1 MTKPAKK
8 SATKPA
14 AKPTAKPARSGIR
27 KAVRKAPVALAPK
40 KGRAVQTGEG
50 ASETRAASL
59 GERAYRRL
67 REMILDREVEA
78 GALLNELRVAERLEM
93 SRTPVR
99 EALLRLTGEG
109 LLVRADARSFAV
121 RTVSAREF
129 FESMRVREVL
139 EAQAVD
145 LGIQR
150 ITFAEIEALEERIR
164 ALEVGEHNE
173 VEHRELDDLLHRTI
187 AEASG
192 NAVLV
197 QMISM
202 MRLNARLFRV
212 TSHLHR
218 QQENHLEHLAI
229 LAALKSRN
237 NVEAR
242 NAMVSHIRGLQD
254 DVIKAITG

>member
-1 MTKPAKK
+1 MTKADIKAAGTGVKKAARK
-8 SATKPA
+8 SAGEMPQPDASSVHTEE
-14 AKPTAKPARSGIR
+14 
-27 KAVRKAPVALAPK
+27 AL
-40 KGRAVQTGEG
+40 
-50 ASETRAASL
+50 SETRVASL

-67 REMILDREVEA
+67 REMILDRELEA
-78 GALLNELRVAERLEM
+78 GALLNELRVADQLDM

-99 EALLRLTGEG
+99 EALIRLTGEG

-150 ITFAEIEALEERIR
+150 LTSAAIEALEEKVH
-164 ALEVGEHNE
+164 ALEVGTHTE

-197 QMISM
+197 QMIAM

-218 QQENHLEHLAI
+218 QQENHVEHLAI
-229 LAALKSRN
+229 LAALKSRDK
-237 NVEAR
+237 VEAR
-242 NAMVSHIRGLQD
+242 NAMISHIRGLQD

>member
-1 MTKPAKK
+1 MTRAEIKAAGTGVKK
-8 SATKPA
+8 AS
-14 AKPTAKPARSGIR
+14 R
-27 KAVRKAPVALAPK
+27 KSTGEVRQPEALP
-40 KGRAVQTGEG
+40 VQTEE
-50 ASETRAASL
+50 AVSETRVASL

-67 REMILDREVEA
+67 REMILDRELEA
-78 GALLNELRVAERLEM
+78 GALLNELRVADQLDM

-99 EALLRLTGEG
+99 EALIRLTGEG

-139 EAQAVD
+139 EAQAID

-150 ITFAEIEALEERIR
+150 LTPVVIEALEAKVH
-164 ALEVGEHNE
+164 ALEVGKHTE

-197 QMISM
+197 QMIAM

-218 QQENHLEHLAI
+218 QQENHVEHLAI
-229 LAALKSRN
+229 LAALKSRDK
-237 NVEAR
+237 VEAR
-242 NAMVSHIRGLQD
+242 NAMISHIRGLQD

>member
-1 MTKPAKK
+1 MTKVSKNV
-8 SATKPA
+8 T
-14 AKPTAKPARSGIR
+14 
-27 KAVRKAPVALAPK
+27 
-40 KGRAVQTGEG
+40 
-50 ASETRAASL
+50 ETRVKKTAGKRQQQTAAAASQYETPAPADDGLSDTRVVSL

-67 REMILDREVEA
+67 REMILDRELEA
-78 GALLNELRVAERLEM
+78 GALLNEHRVADQLDM

-99 EALLRLTGEG
+99 EALIRLTGEG
-109 LLVRADARSFAV
+109 LLVRADARSFSV

-129 FESMRVREVL
+129 FESMRVRETL
-139 EAQAVD
+139 EAQAID

-150 ITFAEIEALEERIR
+150 LSIASIEALEVQVH
-164 ALEVGEHNE
+164 ALEVGVHTE
-173 VEHRELDDLLHRTI
+173 VEHREFDDLLHRTI

-197 QMISM
+197 QMIVM

-218 QQENHLEHLAI
+218 QQENHVEHLAI
-229 LAALKSRN
+229 LAALKSRDV
-237 NVEAR
+237 VEAR
-242 NAMVSHIRGLQD
+242 NAMINHIRGLQD

>member
-1 MTKPAKK
+1 MTKADTR
-8 SATKPA
+8 AAGTGTK
-14 AKPTAKPARSGIR
+14 
-27 KAVRKAPVALAPK
+27 KAVRKLAADRAQTDAPGAQPEEVLA
-40 KGRAVQTGEG
+40 
-50 ASETRAASL
+50 ETRVASL

-67 REMILDREVEA
+67 REMILDRELEA
-78 GALLNELRVAERLEM
+78 GALLNELRVADQLEV

-99 EALLRLTGEG
+99 EALIRLTGEG

-139 EAQAVD
+139 EAQAID

-150 ITFAEIEALEERIR
+150 LTPAAIDMLEEKVH
-164 ALEVGEHNE
+164 ALEVGEHTE
-173 VEHRELDDLLHRTI
+173 VEHRELDDLLHKTI

-197 QMISM
+197 QMIAM

-229 LAALKSRN
+229 LAALKSRDK
-237 NVEAR
+237 VEAR
-242 NAMVSHIRGLQD
+242 NAMISHIRGLQD

>member
-1 MTKPAKK
+1 MSPPSKPVKFIRSGHTDAYLDDPADVRAETKPVDTPTPGADGTPHK
-8 SATKPA
+8 A
-14 AKPTAKPARSGIR
+14 ALGT
-27 KAVRKAPVALAPK
+27 
-40 KGRAVQTGEG
+40 
-50 ASETRAASL
+50 ETRVVSL

-67 REMILDREVEA
+67 REMILDRELEA
-78 GALLNELRVAERLEM
+78 GALLNEQRVGEQLDM

-109 LLVRADARSFAV
+109 LLVRADARSFSV
-121 RTVSAREF
+121 RAVSAREF
-129 FESMRVREVL
+129 FESMRVRENL
-139 EAQAVD
+139 ETQAID

-150 ITFAEIEALEERIR
+150 LSIAHIEALEARVH
-164 ALEVGEHNE
+164 ALEQGEHSE
-173 VEHRELDDLLHRTI
+173 VEHREVDDLLHRTI

-197 QMISM
+197 QLVGM

-218 QQENHLEHLAI
+218 QQENHVEHLAI
-229 LAALKSRN
+229 LAALK
-237 NVEAR
+237 AR
-242 NAMVSHIRGLQD
+242 DLSGARSAMTNHIRGLQD

>member
-1 MTKPAKK
+1 MTKVSKNI
-8 SATKPA
+8 T
-14 AKPTAKPARSGIR
+14 
-27 KAVRKAPVALAPK
+27 
-40 KGRAVQTGEG
+40 
-50 ASETRAASL
+50 ETRAKKTAGKRQLQTPAAASQDEAPAPAPAPADDGLSDTRVVSL

-67 REMILDREVEA
+67 REMILDRELEA
-78 GALLNELRVAERLEM
+78 GALLNEHRVADQLDM

-99 EALLRLTGEG
+99 EALIRLTGEG
-109 LLVRADARSFAV
+109 LLVRADARSFSV

-129 FESMRVREVL
+129 FESMRVRETL
-139 EAQAVD
+139 EAQAID

-150 ITFAEIEALEERIR
+150 LSIASIEALEVQVH
-164 ALEVGEHNE
+164 ALEVGVHTE
-173 VEHRELDDLLHRTI
+173 VEHREFDDLLHRTI

-197 QMISM
+197 QMIVM

-218 QQENHLEHLAI
+218 QQENHVEHLAI
-229 LAALKSRN
+229 LAALKSRDV
-237 NVEAR
+237 VEAR
-242 NAMVSHIRGLQD
+242 NAMINHIRGLQD

>member
-1 MTKPAKK
+1 MTKVSKNVTEIRAKK
-8 SATKPA
+8 TGVSRKPPTGAAASQYKAPA
-14 AKPTAKPARSGIR
+14 AEAADESLPD
-27 KAVRKAPVALAPK
+27 
-40 KGRAVQTGEG
+40 
-50 ASETRAASL
+50 TRVVSL

-67 REMILDREVEA
+67 REMILDRELEA
-78 GALLNELRVAERLEM
+78 GALLNEHRVSEQLDM

-109 LLVRADARSFAV
+109 LLVRAGARSFSV

-129 FESMRVREVL
+129 FESMRVRETL
-139 EAQAVD
+139 EAQAID

-150 ITFAEIEALEERIR
+150 LPVAAIEALEVQVR
-164 ALEVGEHNE
+164 ALEVGEHTE
-173 VEHRELDDLLHRTI
+173 VEHREFDDLLHRTI

-197 QMISM
+197 QMIVM

-218 QQENHLEHLAI
+218 EQENHVEHLAI
-229 LAALKSRN
+229 LAALRKRDV
-237 NVEAR
+237 VEAR
-242 NAMVSHIRGLQD
+242 NAMINHIRGLQD

>member
-1 MTKPAKK
+1 MTKVSKNVTEIRAKK
-8 SATKPA
+8 VGGNRKPQTA
-14 AKPTAKPARSGIR
+14 A
-27 KAVRKAPVALAPK
+27 
-40 KGRAVQTGEG
+40 
-50 ASETRAASL
+50 AASRSEAPAPGPADEGLSDTRVENL

-67 REMILDREVEA
+67 REMILDRELEA
-78 GALLNELRVAERLEM
+78 GALLNEHRVAEQLDM

-99 EALLRLTGEG
+99 EALIRLTGEG
-109 LLVRADARSFAV
+109 LLVRADARSFSV

-129 FESMRVREVL
+129 FESMRVRETL
-139 EAQAVD
+139 EAQAID

-150 ITFAEIEALEERIR
+150 LSVASIEALEAQIH
-164 ALEVGEHNE
+164 ALEVGAHTE
-173 VEHRELDDLLHRTI
+173 VEHREFDDLLHRTI

-197 QMISM
+197 QMIVM

-218 QQENHLEHLAI
+218 QQENHVEHLAI
-229 LAALKSRN
+229 LAALKSRD
-237 NVEAR
+237 VVGAR
-242 NAMVSHIRGLQD
+242 NAMINHIRGLQD

>member
-1 MTKPAKK
+1 MTKVSK
-8 SATKPA
+8 SVT
-14 AKPTAKPARSGIR
+14 
-27 KAVRKAPVALAPK
+27 
-40 KGRAVQTGEG
+40 
-50 ASETRAASL
+50 ETRAKKTGGNRKPPTAAAASQHKAPAAEAADESLPDTRVVSL

-67 REMILDREVEA
+67 REMILDRELEA
-78 GALLNELRVAERLEM
+78 GALLNEHRVSEQLDM

-109 LLVRADARSFAV
+109 LLVRAGARSFSV

-129 FESMRVREVL
+129 FESMRVRETL
-139 EAQAVD
+139 EALAID

-150 ITFAEIEALEERIR
+150 LPVAAIEALEVQVR
-164 ALEVGEHNE
+164 ALEVGEHTE
-173 VEHRELDDLLHRTI
+173 VEHREFDDLLHRTI

-197 QMISM
+197 QMIVM

-218 QQENHLEHLAI
+218 EQENHVEHLAI
-229 LAALKSRN
+229 LAALRKRDV
-237 NVEAR
+237 VEAR
-242 NAMVSHIRGLQD
+242 NAMINHIRGLQD

>member
-1 MTKPAKK
+1 MTKAD
-8 SATKPA
+8 TKA
-14 AKPTAKPARSGIR
+14 GSSGVKTGSR
-27 KAVRKAPVALAPK
+27 KAASAPGQPAVRF
-40 KGRAVQTGEG
+40 VQTNE
-50 ASETRAASL
+50 ALSETRVASL

-78 GALLNELRVAERLEM
+78 GALLNELRVAEQLDM

-99 EALLRLTGEG
+99 EALIRLTGEG

-139 EAQAVD
+139 ETQAID

-150 ITFAEIEALEERIR
+150 ITPAAIEDLEDRIR
-164 ALEVGEHNE
+164 ALEVGKHSE

-237 NVEAR
+237 HMEAR
-242 NAMVSHIRGLQD
+242 SAMVSHIRGLQD

>member
-1 MTKPAKK
+1 M
-8 SATKPA
+8 SD
-14 AKPTAKPARSGIR
+14 
-27 KAVRKAPVALAPK
+27 
-40 KGRAVQTGEG
+40 
-50 ASETRAASL
+50 TRVVSL

-67 REMILDREVEA
+67 REMILDRELEA
-78 GALLNELRVAERLEM
+78 GALLNEHRVADQLDM

-99 EALLRLTGEG
+99 EALIRLTGEG
-109 LLVRADARSFAV
+109 LLVRADARSFSV

-129 FESMRVREVL
+129 FESMRVRETL
-139 EAQAVD
+139 EAQAID

-150 ITFAEIEALEERIR
+150 LSIASIEALEVQVH
-164 ALEVGEHNE
+164 ALEVGVHTE
-173 VEHRELDDLLHRTI
+173 VEHREFDDLLHRTI

-197 QMISM
+197 QMIVM

-218 QQENHLEHLAI
+218 QQENHVEHLAI
-229 LAALKSRN
+229 LAALKSRDV
-237 NVEAR
+237 VEAR
-242 NAMVSHIRGLQD
+242 NAMINHIRGLQD

>member
-1 MTKPAKK
+1 MKKTDTKAAVTGVKK
-8 SATKPA
+8 AT
-14 AKPTAKPARSGIR
+14 R
-27 KAVRKAPVALAPK
+27 KSTGNLPQPDTPSI
-40 KGRAVQTGEG
+40 QTEETL
-50 ASETRAASL
+50 SETRVASL

-67 REMILDREVEA
+67 REMILDRELEA
-78 GALLNELRVAERLEM
+78 GALLNELRVADQLEM

-99 EALLRLTGEG
+99 EALIRLTGEG

-121 RTVSAREF
+121 RTVSTREF

-139 EAQAVD
+139 EAQAID

-150 ITFAEIEALEERIR
+150 LTPAAIEALEEKVH
-164 ALEVGEHNE
+164 ALEVGKHTE

-197 QMISM
+197 QMITM

-218 QQENHLEHLAI
+218 QQENHVEHLAI
-229 LAALKSRN
+229 LAALKSHDK
-237 NVEAR
+237 VEAR
-242 NAMVSHIRGLQD
+242 NAMISHIRGLQD

>member
-1 MTKPAKK
+1 MTKV
-8 SATKPA
+8 SNNVT
-14 AKPTAKPARSGIR
+14 
-27 KAVRKAPVALAPK
+27 
-40 KGRAVQTGEG
+40 
-50 ASETRAASL
+50 ETRAKKTGGSRRPQTAAVASQYEAPAADAAEDRLTDTRVVSL

-67 REMILDREVEA
+67 REMILDRELEA
-78 GALLNELRVAERLEM
+78 GALLNEHRVSEQLDM

-109 LLVRADARSFAV
+109 LLVRADARSFSV

-129 FESMRVREVL
+129 FESMRVRETL
-139 EAQAVD
+139 EAQAID

-150 ITFAEIEALEERIR
+150 LSVASIEALEVQVH
-164 ALEVGEHNE
+164 ALEVGQHTE
-173 VEHRELDDLLHRTI
+173 VEHREFDDLLHRTI

-197 QMISM
+197 QMIVM

-218 QQENHLEHLAI
+218 QQENHVEHLAI
-229 LAALKSRN
+229 LTALKKRDV
-237 NVEAR
+237 VEAR
-242 NAMVSHIRGLQD
+242 NAMINHIRGLQD

>member
-1 MTKPAKK
+1 MTKVSKNV
-8 SATKPA
+8 T
-14 AKPTAKPARSGIR
+14 
-27 KAVRKAPVALAPK
+27 
-40 KGRAVQTGEG
+40 
-50 ASETRAASL
+50 ETRAKKTAGKRKLKTPAAASQDEAPARVPADDGLSDTRVVSL

-67 REMILDREVEA
+67 REMILDRELEA
-78 GALLNELRVAERLEM
+78 GALLNEHRVADQLDM

-99 EALLRLTGEG
+99 EALIRLTGEG
-109 LLVRADARSFAV
+109 LLVRADARSFSV

-129 FESMRVREVL
+129 FESMRVRETL
-139 EAQAVD
+139 EAQAID

-150 ITFAEIEALEERIR
+150 LSIASIEALEVQVH
-164 ALEVGEHNE
+164 ALEVGVHTE
-173 VEHRELDDLLHRTI
+173 VEHREFDDLLHRTI

-197 QMISM
+197 QMIVM

-218 QQENHLEHLAI
+218 QQENHVEHLAI
-229 LAALKSRN
+229 LAALKSRDV
-237 NVEAR
+237 VEAR
-242 NAMVSHIRGLQD
+242 NAMINHIRGLQD